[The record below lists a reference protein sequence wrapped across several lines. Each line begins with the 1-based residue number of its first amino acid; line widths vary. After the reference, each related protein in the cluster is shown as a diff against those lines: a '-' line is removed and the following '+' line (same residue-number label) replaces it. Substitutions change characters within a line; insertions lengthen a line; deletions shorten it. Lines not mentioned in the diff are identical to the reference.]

1 MHTYTRIFASN
12 LNPIVCVFFLKLC
25 TKGISI
31 KFPVMVI
38 EVLRPGIEIN
48 VLFCSCIQF
57 IVTHSMIEK
66 ACENARKVT

>member
-12 LNPIVCVFFLKLC
+12 LNPIVFFLKLC

-38 EVLRPGIEIN
+38 EVLRSGIEIN

-66 ACENARKVT
+66 ACENVRKVT